1 MKPTD
6 HIGEEADMRH
16 DVMMDVAAESID
28 SCETLEDFWK
38 IMEKENT
45 AWALNDRLSSLNP
58 KDDPN
63 SLSII

>member
-1 MKPTD
+1 MKPTGITD
-6 HIGEEADMRH
+6 PDVAH
-16 DVMMDVAAESID
+16 DTMMDTAAESID

-58 KDDPN
+58 KDGPN